1 MKTEMEAKRI
11 EAFLDMLQTTAVT
24 SGNNLNFSYDNQAEQ
39 VVVTGDEELVVN
51 VHMDSVNA
59 TFRDVIREL
68 GRSFN
73 H

>member
-11 EAFLDMLQTTAVT
+11 EAFLDMLQTAAVT

-39 VVVTGDEELVVN
+39 VIVTGDKEIVIN

-59 TFRDVIREL
+59 TFRDIIREL

-73 H
+73 

>member
-73 H
+73 

>member
-39 VVVTGDEELVVN
+39 VIVTGDEELVVN

-73 H
+73 

>member
-11 EAFLDMLQTTAVT
+11 EAFLGMLQTAAVT

-73 H
+73 

>member
-24 SGNNLNFSYDNQAEQ
+24 SGNNLNFSYDNQVEQ

-73 H
+73 

>member
-11 EAFLDMLQTTAVT
+11 EAFLDMLQTAAVT

-73 H
+73 